1 MTNNNHDSISP
12 DAIKL
17 ASKSLELWDE
27 VNKNGMGKLIPRLGI
42 SIESENVIRKSNDP
56 VTGAAKNIVKKMLT
70 TTVRIMRRGR

>member
-27 VNKNGMGKLIPRLGI
+27 MNKRGMGRQITRLGS
-42 SIESENVIRKSNDP
+42 SIERGSVIRKSNDP
-56 VTGAAKNIVKKMLT
+56 VAGAAKNIIRKMLIST
-70 TTVRIMRRGR
+70 DRIMRGK

>member
-27 VNKNGMGKLIPRLGI
+27 MNKRGMGRQITRLGS
-42 SIESENVIRKSNDP
+42 SIESENEIRKSNDP
-56 VTGAAKNIVKKMLT
+56 VAGAAKNIIRKMLIST
-70 TTVRIMRRGR
+70 DRIMRGK